1 MSFNY
6 PPSPSPQS
14 RRQTDLR
21 LDSPL
26 QLAIVAG
33 IAWLV
38 GVVIHPLAILVPLG
52 IVLLVL
58 AGVAYLL
65 RPKTQTMYWR
75 GRRIDLND
83 QGSGAAQRLYRQVFK
98 H

>member
-6 PPSPSPQS
+6 SPSPSPQS

-33 IAWLV
+33 IVWLV
-38 GVVIHPLAILVPLG
+38 SVVIHPLAILAPLG
-52 IVLLVL
+52 ILLLVL
-58 AGVAYLL
+58 AGLAYLL

-75 GRRIDLND
+75 GRRIDLNEHPA
-83 QGSGAAQRLYRQVFK
+83 GPAQRLYRQVFK